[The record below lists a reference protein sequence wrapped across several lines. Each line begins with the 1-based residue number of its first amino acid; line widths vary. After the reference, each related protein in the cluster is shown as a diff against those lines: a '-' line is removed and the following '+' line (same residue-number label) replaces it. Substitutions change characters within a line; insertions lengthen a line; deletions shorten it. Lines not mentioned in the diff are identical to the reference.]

1 MELGRSMGM
10 IELPGS
16 LREFFILQIEDEL
29 APAEGQPKSWSAAII
44 IGLDALAEEI
54 DQEVGEN
61 IVAKLEESGELEGK
75 LGELLPDAFA
85 HLEGSDATAD
95 DLVGV
100 LDKLCEIAWIN
111 EDGDDEIARGFMDGS
126 DGYEDEEY

>member
-1 MELGRSMGM
+1 M

-29 APAEGQPKSWSAAII
+29 DPINGGPKNWSDAVLR
-44 IGLDALAEEI
+44 GLDALAEEI

-61 IVAKLEESGELEGK
+61 LVPKLEESGELESK
-75 LGELLPDAFA
+75 LLVLLPEAYAD
-85 HLEGSDATAD
+85 LTGSDPTAD

-111 EDGDDEIARGFMDGS
+111 EDGDDEIARGFMDGT
-126 DGYEDEEY
+126 DGYEDDEY

>member
-1 MELGRSMGM
+1 M

-29 APAEGQPKSWSAAII
+29 DPVNGGPQNWSVAVLR
-44 IGLDALAEEI
+44 GLDALAEEI

-61 IVAKLEESGELEGK
+61 LVPKLEESGELESK
-75 LGELLPDAFA
+75 LSELLPDAFSD
-85 HLEGSDATAD
+85 LKGSDPTAE

-100 LDKLCEIAWIN
+100 LDKLCEVAWIN
-111 EDGDDEIARGFMDGS
+111 EEGDDEIARGFMDGS
-126 DGYEDEEY
+126 DGYEDDEY

>member
-1 MELGRSMGM
+1 M

-16 LREFFILQIEDEL
+16 LREFLIQHIE
-29 APAEGQPKSWSAAII
+29 EGLDPDKDSPENWTRSVIS
-44 IGLDALAEEI
+44 GLDALAEEV

-61 IVAKLEESGELEGK
+61 LVPRLEESGELESK
-75 LGELLPDAFA
+75 LVTLLPEAYGE
-85 HLEGSDATAD
+85 LEGSDPTAD
-95 DLVGV
+95 DLVAV

-111 EDGDDEIARGFMDGS
+111 EEADDEIARGFMDGT

>member
-1 MELGRSMGM
+1 M

-29 APAEGQPKSWSAAII
+29 DPAVGQPKSWSVAII
-44 IGLDALAEEI
+44 VGLDALAEEI

-75 LGELLPDAFA
+75 LVELLPDAFA
-85 HLEGSDATAD
+85 HLAGSDATAD

-126 DGYEDEEY
+126 DGYEDDEY

>member
-1 MELGRSMGM
+1 M

-29 APAEGQPKSWSAAII
+29 NPSQGQPKAWAAAVIVS
-44 IGLDALAEEI
+44 LDALAEEI

-75 LGELLPDAFA
+75 LIELLPNAFA
-85 HLEGSDATAD
+85 GLTGSEPTGD

-126 DGYEDEEY
+126 DGYEDDEY